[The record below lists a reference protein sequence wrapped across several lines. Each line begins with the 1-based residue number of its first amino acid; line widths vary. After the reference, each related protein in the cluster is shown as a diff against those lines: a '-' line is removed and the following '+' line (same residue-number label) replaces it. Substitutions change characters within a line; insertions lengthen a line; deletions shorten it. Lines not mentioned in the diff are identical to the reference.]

1 MSYIHAEMGEISPG
15 SDKSARI
22 YYDQDGNKMMKTEGS
37 RSWRN
42 NNPGNLAYYKFAKE
56 NGAIGSDGR
65 FAIFPDYE
73 TGQRARKK
81 LLRGSQ
87 YHHLT
92 INEMAYKYEPESPE
106 KSESYCKCIMSRSNL
121 ESTRK
126 LDSLNDTE
134 FDKLLQAMQ
143 ACEGWEVGQETYFP
157 ITKITEVCRGQD
169 RTIQYFLIDGTE
181 WVSKESAIQMAENA
195 NLSAVVVHM
204 KNGSKYLRP
213 KPSQPAFHA
222 LIKQQKACTAPP
234 TNALST

>member
-1 MSYIHAEMGEISPG
+1 MPYIRAEVGEKSAE
-15 SDKSARI
+15 SDKTARI
-22 YYDQDGNKMMKTEGS
+22 YYDQDGNKMVRTEGS

-42 NNPGNLAYYKFAKE
+42 NNPGNLAYYEFAKE

-81 LLRGSQ
+81 LLKGSK

-92 INEMAYKYEPESPE
+92 IKEMAYKYEPESLE
-106 KSESYCKCIMSRSNL
+106 KSESYCACIISRSNL

-126 LDSLNDTE
+126 LDSLNDEE

-143 ACEGWEVGQETYFP
+143 ACEGWEVGKETYFP
-157 ITKITEVCRGQD
+157 IKKITEVCRGKD
-169 RTIQYFLIDGTE
+169 RTIQYFQIDGDE
-181 WVSKESAIQMAENA
+181 WIPKETAIQLAEHA

-204 KNGSKYLRP
+204 KNGNKYLRP
-213 KPSQPAFHA
+213 KQNQPAFHA
-222 LIKQQKACTAPP
+222 LIKRRKACTK
-234 TNALST
+234 LSACVEDP